1 MNIRAQITTSGEA
14 PSVEKMFMENTLLRI
29 GGALFCHDAK
39 RASKRFAP
47 IVLNRIGQGGDKL
60 FHVSAG
66 ILPGAAE

>member
-1 MNIRAQITTSGEA
+1 
-14 PSVEKMFMENTLLRI
+14 MENTLLRI